1 MLSVAIDT
9 TSGCLLVCAI
19 YHPPGHDKGLEDL
32 ECSLAN
38 LKSSR
43 YRHVLVVGDFNIDT
57 SSPSSCDTLN
67 QVSTLSSFGL
77 CHLPTDHTR
86 ITSSTA
92 STIDH
97 LFANDPALIDQLR
110 VVPGLGTS
118 DHCSLFCSLV
128 IKKSRTQSIKRKI
141 WLYQEANFSD
151 LNIALENSLLPEVV
165 LIGGDVNSTWP
176 LFETAFWDSVKKFI
190 PSKIVHLKDSN
201 PPWYTGEVWLALRKR
216 ERAHR
221 TAKRLQSSQAWQ
233 KFRALR
239 NRAVSTIRL
248 AKRSYFTSLC
258 SPSANSKDDIW
269 KSYHKRSS
277 NSTRVPTTLVC
288 GSESASSASSKAC
301 MLNDYFV
308 SCFSQ
313 DTRRLSL
320 TTKTLFPVALSAC
333 QLLSAAP
340 LMSCQ

>member
-1 MLSVAIDT
+1 M
-9 TSGCLLVCAI
+9 
-19 YHPPGHDKGLEDL
+19 
-32 ECSLAN
+32 
-38 LKSSR
+38 
-43 YRHVLVVGDFNIDT
+43 LVVGDFNIDT
-57 SSPSSCDTLN
+57 SSPSCDALN
-67 QVSTLSSFGL
+67 LVSTLSSFGP
-77 CHLPTDHTR
+77 CHLPTDHTL

-92 STIDH
+92 STIDL
-97 LFANDPALIDQLR
+97 LFTNDPALIDQLR

-141 WLYQEANFSD
+141 WLYKEANFSD
-151 LNIALENSLLPEVV
+151 LNIALENSLPPEVV
-165 LIGGDVNSTWP
+165 LTGGDVNSTWP
-176 LFETAFWDSVKKFI
+176 LFETAFWDSVRKFI
-190 PSKIVHLKDSN
+190 PSKIVRLKDSN

-216 ERAHR
+216 DRARR
-221 TAKRLQSSQAWQ
+221 TAMRLQSSQVWR

-258 SPSANSKDDIW
+258 FPSANSKDDLW
-269 KSYHKRSS
+269 KAYHKLSN

-288 GSESASSASSKAC
+288 GSESASSASFKAR

-313 DTRRLSL
+313 ETDRLSPDHKV
-320 TTKTLFPVALSAC
+320 TVPSSAECC